1 MSCKLLLIDLERRS
15 SVVVP
20 VDKGTRGQPATMAQ
34 LAPLWP
40 PASQNHIP
48 SRGSP
53 DPPAIPDQSSS
64 R

>member
-1 MSCKLLLIDLERRS
+1 MAAWWAF
-15 SVVVP
+15 VVVP
-20 VDKGTRGQPATMAQ
+20 VGKGTQDQPATKAQ

-48 SRGSP
+48 SGGQP
-53 DPPAIPDQSSS
+53 DPPAIPHQSGS